1 MSHVFKFGFG
11 GEDIDI
17 GEDPIEQQD
26 GEHPT
31 TELPIRPKGKEAA
44 ASPQAGL
51 LKKYGLGETALS
63 QLPSSISYNIIQV
76 PTRKGEYIELG
87 RREYFDIRAQ
97 WLAEQPMYTDA
108 SLAFPS
114 ATHDVVPEVYEG
126 GLKTWEG
133 SFDLACY
140 LSTHLYYFLDFMLGC
155 GTALPSLT
163 LLYHLLSTP
172 PEEDPP
178 RRTFV
183 FGDLNPAVIDLAT
196 LPNLVLTYASQRGLI
211 PHNPGDLDIDP
222 SLVSSFKHALEERNI
237 DLQAV
242 VGGWCSD
249 YASLALWDTL
259 PGTVLLLAAETIY
272 SLSSTRA
279 FTETVVDIMHRS
291 KKRGDVA
298 QALVAAKKVY
308 FGVGGGVDEFLKE
321 LDERGG
327 KGTLV
332 WETGEKARGVTRCI
346 VETKLKDRSFL
357 QTEE

>member
-1 MSHVFKFGFG
+1 MSHAFKFGFG
-11 GEDIDI
+11 GEDID
-17 GEDPIEQQD
+17 DDSIEQD
-26 GEHPT
+26 DEHPIPEPT
-31 TELPIRPKGKEAA
+31 TEVPTSRKGKEVA
-44 ASPQAGL
+44 ASTQTEL
-51 LKKYGLGETALS
+51 LKYGLGETALS
-63 QLPSSISYNIIQV
+63 QLPSTLSYNIIQV
-76 PTRKGEYIELG
+76 PTSKGAYIELG
-87 RREYFDIRAQ
+87 RREYFDIRTQ
-97 WLAEQPMYTDA
+97 WLAERPMDPDA
-108 SLAFPS
+108 PLAFPS
-114 ATHDVVPEVYEG
+114 VTHDVVPEVYEG

-140 LSTHLYYFLDFMLGC
+140 LSTHLGLFLDLMLGC

-172 PEEDPP
+172 PVENPP

-196 LPNLVLTYASQRGLI
+196 LPNLVLTYATQRGLI
-211 PHNPGDLDIDP
+211 PLNPGDLDIDP
-222 SLVSSFKHALEERNI
+222 SLVSSFEAALEERNI

-242 VGGWCSD
+242 VGSWCSD

-259 PGTVLLLAAETIY
+259 PGRVLILAAETIY
-272 SLSSTRA
+272 SPSSTCA
-279 FTETVVDIMHRS
+279 FTKTVMDIMRRS
-291 KKRGDVA
+291 KKRGEAV

-346 VETKLKDRSFL
+346 VETKLKDHSFL
-357 QTEE
+357 KTEE